1 MLAEMGRQGKHS
13 ANMYRNYDQYQAMA
27 ARGDQRAKDMLGRMN
42 LTYAAMELGPDA
54 LVAALKKNIGIID

>member
-1 MLAEMGRQGKHS
+1 
-13 ANMYRNYDQYQAMA
+13 MYRNYDQYQAMA